1 MEPHIIFLPLKLE
14 NSWVLDSHMSD
25 RGNNTILVLVT
36 YVQLLL
42 SKIHLSLVDICGAW
56 QSTALI
62 LAENSLCISVK
73 MLKMIM

>member
-1 MEPHIIFLPLKLE
+1 
-14 NSWVLDSHMSD
+14 MSD